1 MGVEVKQ
8 CLERDYDVILSLQ
21 EIRALSLN
29 QLEEIGAGNVS
40 AKNSQENDSSSD
52 GTKQVI
58 SELAYKPV
66 TVPTIKLNSVEKGT
80 PVFVIPP
87 IEGEFSV
94 VKPLAEL
101 LKRPVIGL
109 NWVKDLNESKTIQEV
124 AKYFIQQCKLLAN
137 KAEKLDV
144 SFNINNS
151 TVNY

>member
-1 MGVEVKQ
+1 MS
-8 CLERDYDVILSLQ
+8 I
-21 EIRALSLN
+21 N

-40 AKNSQENDSSSD
+40 AKNAQENGGSNEES
-52 GTKQVI
+52 KQVI
-58 SELAYKPV
+58 SELAYKPI
-66 TVPTIKLNSVEKGT
+66 TTPTIKLNSVEKGT

-109 NWVKDLNESKTIQEV
+109 NWVKDLNESKTIQQV

-137 KAEKLDV
+137 KVEKIDV
-144 SFNINNS
+144 SLKII
-151 TVNY
+151 